1 MNIFGILAVIFLLS
15 FLVESLVE
23 YLFGQII
30 AHLPA
35 AQPYSWLLIYVSA
48 AVGVG
53 GAFLFGFDLL
63 YLLGN
68 YLAVDWPTLQAPTWL
83 GTALTG
89 LAIGRGA
96 NYLHDL
102 VATFF
107 VKPKPEGVG

>member
-1 MNIFGILAVIFLLS
+1 MNIFGILAVIFILA
-15 FLVESLVE
+15 FLIESLVE
-23 YLFGQII
+23 YFFGQIF

-35 AQPYSWLLIYVSA
+35 IQPFSWLLVYVSA
-48 AVGVG
+48 AVGVV

-68 YLAVDWPTLQAPTWL
+68 YLAVDWPTLQAPSWL
-83 GTALTG
+83 GITLTG

-102 VATFF
+102 VSKFF
-107 VKPKPEGVG
+107 IKPKPEGVG